1 MTFWVELIIS
11 VLRILFPAVIT
22 EATPRQE
29 DARPQPEL
37 RRGLQNRIRRTWG
50 NPAVRLLP
58 LLLCAGLLC
67 GCARTIYIP
76 HGEPVRLR
84 ETVKDVK
91 VWVMGA
97 DGQAVAGVMD
107 LPEGWYALPAEE
119 N

>member
-1 MTFWVELIIS
+1 MTFWVELIIA
-11 VLRILFPAVIT
+11 VLRILFPAVIA

-29 DARPQPEL
+29 DARPQPQL
-37 RRGLQNRIRRTWG
+37 RRKLQERIRRTWG
-50 NPAVRLLP
+50 PAALIVAT
-58 LLLCAGLLC
+58 LCLG

-84 ETVKDVK
+84 ETVKDAK